1 MPFKALYASVQLNHL
16 NKGFYQFEIIKTEV
30 KRSYTFAD
38 CTYTN
43 LIDDAT
49 DKDEDF
55 WQSSFLSMWPV
66 LEPKS
71 ATVYIFFSISVNK
84 ETISE
89 YTYYRYL
96 WKSFEIF

>member
-16 NKGFYQFEIIKTEV
+16 NKGFYQFEVIKTEV

-55 WQSSFLSMWPV
+55 
-66 LEPKS
+66 
-71 ATVYIFFSISVNK
+71 
-84 ETISE
+84 
-89 YTYYRYL
+89 
-96 WKSFEIF
+96 